1 MADAYGMNEEYDLN
15 YGGMNDIDEEE
26 EQPPGAADELI
37 VPIAPVVFVENIY
50 RNPLPLP
57 NRAPLPVPARAPFLA
72 TPALDSD
79 YVPLGPPRARVIVPS
94 VGYPP
99 LLPPISR
106 QVDVFF
112 PPNFRSADKLKLFS
126 LSDYIGFVSPADEEL
141 GITESDMTRKRII
154 DWTTKFCAVHYECDH
169 FAGNTR
175 GGTLN
180 DYVSNSSYNPVY
192 VLGQHLPAE
201 DIGTLHFDSFVVD
214 AIFLS
219 MVNRKKTQYRSYA

>member
-1 MADAYGMNEEYDLN
+1 MAVE
-15 YGGMNDIDEEE
+15 
-26 EQPPGAADELI
+26 PPVQRPAPVI
-37 VPIAPVVFVENIY
+37 PIARVVRG
-50 RNPLPLP
+50 RNYL
-57 NRAPLPVPARAPFLA
+57 PARAIPVLA
-72 TPALDSD
+72 PSLAPSLAPALDGD

-112 PPNFRSADKLKLFS
+112 PQNFRSADKLKLFS

-180 DYVSNSSYNPVY
+180 DYVSNSFYNPVY
-192 VLGQHLPAE
+192 VLGQYLPAE
-201 DIGTLHFDSFVVD
+201 DIGTLHFDSFVVE
-214 AIFLS
+214 ANFLS
-219 MVNRKKTQYRSYA
+219 MVNRKKTQYCGYIYVSVKYCY